1 MRAILGHGVY
11 TWVEWGLS
19 YAWCV
24 YLSRMRAILGLV
36 GVPESNEAYL
46 RPMEEEPPVGHLLSP
61 AHIPRVLPQQLH
73 LR

>member
-1 MRAILGHGVY
+1 MCIPELNETYLTPGVC
-11 TWVEWGLS
+11 TIS
-19 YAWCV
+19 I
-24 YLSRMRAILGLV
+24 SRMRPILGLV

-61 AHIPRVLPQQLH
+61 AHVPRVLPQQLH